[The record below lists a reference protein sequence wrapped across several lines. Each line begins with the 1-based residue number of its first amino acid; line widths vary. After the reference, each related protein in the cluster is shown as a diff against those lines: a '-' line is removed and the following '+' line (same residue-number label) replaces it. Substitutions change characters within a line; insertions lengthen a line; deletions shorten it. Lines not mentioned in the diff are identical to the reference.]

1 MKRVIRG
8 EVEERQMDT
17 YLMTLE
23 NSFQLAGICFTRE
36 LLAHFEQDS
45 PDRGILVDS
54 AITDEI
60 WEEL

>member
-1 MKRVIRG
+1 
-8 EVEERQMDT
+8 MDT